1 MKTSSAK
8 NKGRRLQKYVVD
20 KILDTFP
27 WLTSRDV
34 KSTSMGKS
42 GEDVELSEAAS
53 KVFPFS
59 VEAKNVEKLNIWQ
72 AIEQAEG
79 NNRELIPLVV
89 FKRNRSDVYC
99 TLKLDDL
106 MNLLKEKTEEQSD

>member
-1 MKTSSAK
+1 
-8 NKGRRLQKYVVD
+8 
-20 KILDTFP
+20 
-27 WLTSRDV
+27 
-34 KSTSMGKS
+34 MGKS

-99 TLKLDDL
+99 AMKLDDL
-106 MNLLKEKTEEQSD
+106 MNLLKKVEERSD